1 MANNRPDIIYTY
13 TDEAPALATYSL
25 LPIIQTFASACD
37 VTVETRDISLA
48 GRIIAAFSDQLKKE
62 QRIPDS
68 LAELGELARR
78 PEANII
84 KLPNISASIP
94 QLKAAITELQKK
106 GYALP
111 NYPDEPANDEQKRIR
126 ARYDKVKGS
135 AVNPVLREGNS
146 DRRAPNCVKQYARR
160 NPHLMGAWSRDS
172 RSHVASM
179 TSGDFR
185 STEHSTT
192 IAEDG
197 HVRIEL
203 TSLNGDVTV
212 LKDGIAV
219 LAGEVIDAA
228 VMSVRALRAF
238 LEKEVEDA
246 RRQGVLF
253 SIHLKAT
260 MMKVSDP
267 IIFGHAVKV
276 FFKDI
281 FSKHAATLE
290 ALGINANDGLGSL
303 LEAIRRLPEPNRM
316 EIVADLQEEYER
328 RPGLAMVNSSRGIT
342 NLHVPSDVII
352 DASMPAMIR
361 MSGQMWNKEGKP
373 QDTKAVIPDSSYA
386 AIYRETIAFCKE
398 HGAFDPSTM
407 GTVPNV
413 GLMAQ
418 AAEEY
423 GSHDKTFEIPV
434 TGTVRVLDSSGAV
447 LLEHQVEVGDIWRMC
462 QTKDAAI
469 QDWVKLAVARA
480 RATGMPA
487 IFWLD
492 ETRAHDAKVI
502 QKIKLY
508 LPNHDTR
515 GLQIEIMR
523 PDEATR
529 FTLNRL
535 KAGQDTISVTGNVLR
550 DYLTDLFPILEVGT
564 SAKMLSIVPLMNG
577 GGMFETG
584 AGGSA
589 PKHVQQFLEENH
601 LRWDSLGEFLAL
613 AVSLEHLSEATGN
626 RRAKVLADAL
636 DKATEKLLET
646 NKSPSPKVREMDNR
660 GSHFYLALYWAQTL
674 ATQSVDPG
682 LQSRFRSLAQA
693 LAENEVKIVEELN
706 SVQGRPV
713 EIGGYYAPNTDL
725 ASRAMRPSATF
736 NAVLKSFQ

>member
-68 LAELGELARR
+68 LAELGELAKR

-84 KLPNISASIP
+84 KLPNIGASIP

-146 DRRAPNCVKQYARR
+146 DRRAPNCVKQYTRR

-185 STEHSTT
+185 SNEHSTT

-203 TSLNGDVTV
+203 TGVNGDVTV
-212 LKDGIAV
+212 LKAGIPV

-228 VMSVRALRAF
+228 VMSVGALTAF

-276 FFKDI
+276 FFKDV
-281 FSKHAATLE
+281 FSKHG
-290 ALGINANDGLGSL
+290 ALLKELGVNVNNGFGNL
-303 LEAIRRLPEPNRM
+303 LEAIQKLPDAKRA
-316 EIVADLQEEYER
+316 EIEADIKAAYKNL
-328 RPGLAMVNSSRGIT
+328 PDLAMVNSSRGIT
-342 NLHVPSDVII
+342 NLHVPSDIII

-361 MSGQMWNKEGKP
+361 ASGQMWNKDNRL
-373 QDTKAVIPDSSYA
+373 QDTMAVIPDSSYA
-386 AIYRETIAFCKE
+386 GVYEETINFCKE
-398 HGAFDPSTM
+398 NGAFDPRTM

-418 AAEEY
+418 DAEEY
-423 GSHDKTFEIPV
+423 GSHDKTFEIP
-434 TGTVRVLDSSGAV
+434 
-447 LLEHQVEVGDIWRMC
+447 
-462 QTKDAAI
+462 
-469 QDWVKLAVARA
+469 
-480 RATGMPA
+480 
-487 IFWLD
+487 
-492 ETRAHDAKVI
+492 
-502 QKIKLY
+502 
-508 LPNHDTR
+508 
-515 GLQIEIMR
+515 
-523 PDEATR
+523 
-529 FTLNRL
+529 
-535 KAGQDTISVTGNVLR
+535 
-550 DYLTDLFPILEVGT
+550 
-564 SAKMLSIVPLMNG
+564 
-577 GGMFETG
+577 ETG
-584 AGGSA
+584 
-589 PKHVQQFLEENH
+589 
-601 LRWDSLGEFLAL
+601 
-613 AVSLEHLSEATGN
+613 
-626 RRAKVLADAL
+626 
-636 DKATEKLLET
+636 
-646 NKSPSPKVREMDNR
+646 
-660 GSHFYLALYWAQTL
+660 
-674 ATQSVDPG
+674 
-682 LQSRFRSLAQA
+682 
-693 LAENEVKIVEELN
+693 
-706 SVQGRPV
+706 
-713 EIGGYYAPNTDL
+713 
-725 ASRAMRPSATF
+725 
-736 NAVLKSFQ
+736 